1 MKIKKTLSPFYHKI
15 IFLIENEYK
24 APIGILQSFSVKN
37 IFYDK
42 IDFRRFYFHVK
53 KHWKSKIT
61 RNCFSTK
68 KWNSEFKQSGLSFS
82 VGKI

>member
-53 KHWKSKIT
+53 K
-61 RNCFSTK
+61 R
-68 KWNSEFKQSGLSFS
+68 
-82 VGKI
+82 